1 MMTMKHEYSALR
13 GLTKNDLKQY
23 SWRQKKISKL
33 EQSIKGIRAQLE
45 RITSLPLND
54 ADVRKASGFSDRR
67 GDLVAALVDL
77 EGMVYMHHAEAV
89 AAQLRIETTIMRL
102 PEREQLLIR
111 ARYIAGDSWEQIC
124 VDMHYE
130 WAHIHRIHAN
140 ALKLLGGQKE

>member
-1 MMTMKHEYSALR
+1 M
-13 GLTKNDLKQY
+13 GLTKDDLKQY
-23 SWRQKKISKL
+23 SWRQKKIVQL
-33 EQSIKGIRAQLE
+33 EESIKGIRVQLE

-54 ADVRKASGFSDRR
+54 ADVRKASGLSDRR

-89 AAQLRIETTIMRL
+89 AAQLRIETAIMRL

-111 ARYIAGDSWEQIC
+111 ARYLEGANWEQMC

-130 WAHIHRIHAN
+130 WRQIHRIHAN
-140 ALKLLGGQKE
+140 ALKKLGGAEE